1 MSSPFEVDLGK
12 RGMASP
18 LGTSTSGL
26 TETARRTFGIKEE
39 GKETNMPVKETEDM
53 PVVEVQSNMTITAPK
68 RFWEVFGAF
77 NISLRVKDTPE
88 IILNLE
94 RILEL
99 WSTLDKEFAEELA
112 VSDEASPEQV
122 SFIRQLCATVGE
134 DVPENIKEMT
144 KAEASVVINNLMKDR
159 DGRGQTRG
167 TSRESSTRRST
178 PRREFRSSRQSDTDG
193 GRYSRKPGG
202 YNRRPGQDNP
212 ATNRQKDYIERLCRD
227 AGEDVPEELDDFTY
241 AEADAF
247 IKARV

>member
-12 RGMASP
+12 RSMASP
-18 LGTSTSGL
+18 GQRSSTEGL

-39 GKETNMPVKETEDM
+39 GKETDMPVKETGDM

-77 NISLRVKDTPE
+77 NISLRVQNTQE
-88 IILNLE
+88 IVANLE

-99 WSTLDKEFAEELA
+99 WGTLDKEFAEELA

-122 SFIRQLCATVGE
+122 SFIKQLCATVGE
-134 DVPENIKEMT
+134 DVPDNIKEMT

-159 DGRGQTRG
+159 DGRGQQSRG
-167 TSRESSTRRST
+167 TGRESSTRRST
-178 PRREFRSSRQSDTDG
+178 PRREFRSSRQSNADSGG
-193 GRYSRKPGG
+193 GRYSRRSGG
-202 YNRRPGQDNP
+202 RDNL